1 MTSLYSLLAIASLL
15 TTPPNEVPSKS
26 GASPAISAT
35 KSLDVKSK
43 LIDPTPLGEFSKL
56 SIPLKRAGNLI
67 LIDAKI
73 DSIEGSLIFDTGAS
87 TLVLN
92 QTYFRNSW
100 PADDLASASGVN
112 GMLEGP
118 VMRTNVKRFSLSD
131 LYYEN
136 LRADVAPLGHLENS
150 REVKILGLIGASI
163 FSRLQVEIDLANEV
177 MYLTKL
183 DRDGNPL
190 QAPSVTNSPDFEIPL
205 RYSKQHM
212 VIETEIGGRKV
223 PFLLDTGAE
232 MTILDSRLPSKCME
246 AFVPRGRSKLIGS
259 DGRRREV
266 ITGTLKEIKLAGV
279 EMKYIPAMI
288 ADLGQAFDLPISGII
303 GYDLFSRGIAVINT
317 RKGLFSMYLYN
328 RN

>member
-1 MTSLYSLLAIASLL
+1 MIGLLHALAITCLF
-15 TTPPNEVPSKS
+15 TTPPNELPAKAPVNQARINLSTLDSKS
-26 GASPAISAT
+26 KP
-35 KSLDVKSK
+35 
-43 LIDPTPLGEFSKL
+43 IDPTPLGEFTKI

-73 DSIEGSLIFDTGAS
+73 DSVEGSLIFDTGAS

-92 QTYFRNSW
+92 QTYFRNAW

-118 VMRTNVKRFSLSD
+118 VMRTNVKRFSLSE

-163 FSRLQVEIDLANEV
+163 FSRLQVELDLANEI

-183 DRDGNPL
+183 DRDGNPVQ
-190 QAPSVTNSPDFEIPL
+190 QASIQTSPDFEIPL
-205 RYSKQHM
+205 RYSRQHL
-212 VIETEIGGRKV
+212 VIETEVGGKKL

-246 AFVPRGRSKLIGS
+246 VFVPRGRSKLIGS

-266 ITGTLKEIKLAGV
+266 ITGTLKEIRLAGV
-279 EMKYIPAMI
+279 EMKYIPAMV